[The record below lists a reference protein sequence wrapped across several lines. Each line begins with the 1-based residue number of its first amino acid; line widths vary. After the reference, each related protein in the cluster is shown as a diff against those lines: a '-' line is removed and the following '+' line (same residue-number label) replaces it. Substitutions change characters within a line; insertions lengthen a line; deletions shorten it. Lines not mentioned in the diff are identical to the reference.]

1 MSANKKRNN
10 KQRKSTGHRSGER
23 DGKEGRSAEGRD
35 SKKAEGRKAGKL
47 KKPTRSKKLYSAALE
62 DLGRSGL
69 NAKDFD
75 RLQLEVMSADET
87 DDYVGEARSSYR
99 IPYFDLKGKKISYS
113 RVRFLEGK
121 KGKFSSGTGSF
132 RYSQP
137 ANSAPHAYFPPYL
150 EWDKIAKDTSETILI
165 TEGEKKAAVAAK
177 AGLACLALGGVYSFK
192 SSKRLWDLIPELQ
205 DIDWR
210 GRRVEICFDADV
222 MWKAEVRQALS
233 MLAFTLT
240 QEQGPEDISFV
251 FLDAETAGPKTG
263 LDDYIKANGVDAF
276 MALERHSYMAS
287 EKVQILN
294 TRVCYVE
301 SQMRFFDIKVG
312 KYYKNL
318 YHVRESFLNLGE
330 AAVDGKRTVPIVDL
344 WAKSATRRSVSD
356 VVYVP
361 GQAELSVRNE
371 LNIWQPP
378 AVQPKK
384 GNPKMW
390 LELVRHIMREGQWF
404 DWFMQWLAYP
414 LQHPGTKLFQA
425 PFVYSEMQ
433 GTGKTF
439 VVDPVMEFCYGPANF
454 YRLSNKGL
462 GSNFNGYAA
471 KKQFVVTNEIFI
483 PDYSD
488 RRDAMGM
495 LKDIITRE
503 TVTINEKFQPEVEYH
518 DYCNYYFTSNHADAI
533 VPERDDRRFFVIEGP
548 AEKLSKSTYQM
559 LDEWLRSAGG
569 AGNIMHYLQN
579 NVDVSRFDPKGD
591 APMTKWKKQIIEL
604 ARDPLAEFAE
614 RIIEDPD
621 RIYMVN
627 GSKPDMQLFRAEDIL
642 KTFEHTYPR
651 YRFNV
656 TVKRMARMLADQRL
670 EKRRVRLTEDSPLI
684 TLYAVF
690 GREQWKGARNRDW
703 AQHYVGL
710 AKQFAKYRREK
721 SH

>member
-1 MSANKKRNN
+1 MGANN
-10 KQRKSTGHRSGER
+10 KRDTKQKS
-23 DGKEGRSAEGRD
+23 KGRSAEKR
-35 SKKAEGRKAGKL
+35 KADGRKAEKL
-47 KKPTRSKKLYSAALE
+47 RDDQSSKKRKGKKRKDADLMEAALE
-62 DLGRSGL
+62 DLERSGL
-69 NAKDFD
+69 SAKDYD

-87 DDYVGEARSSYR
+87 DDYVGEHRSSYR
-99 IPYFDLKGKKISYS
+99 IPYFDLKGKRISYS

-121 KGKFSSGTGSF
+121 KGKFSGSTGSF

-150 EWDKIAKDTSETILI
+150 QWDKIAKDVTETILI

-205 DIDWR
+205 DINWR

-294 TRVCYVE
+294 ARVSYVE

-330 AAVDGKRTVPIVDL
+330 AAVDGKKTVPIVDL
-344 WAKSATRRSVSD
+344 WAKSATRRSVRNII
-356 VVYVP
+356 YVP
-361 GQAELSVRNE
+361 GGPELNDHND
-371 LNIWQPP
+371 LNIWQAP
-378 AVQPKK
+378 AITPKK

-390 LELVRHIMREGQWF
+390 LELVRHIMREGEWF
-404 DWFMQWLAYP
+404 SHFLKWLAYP
-414 LQHPGTKLFQA
+414 IQHPGAKVFQA
-425 PFVYSEMQ
+425 PFVYSQMQ

-439 VVDPVMEFCYGPANF
+439 IVDPVMEFVYGPNNF

-462 GSNFNGYAA
+462 NSNFNFYAA
-471 KKQFVVTNEIFI
+471 KRQFVVTNEIFI

-488 RRDAMGM
+488 RRNAMSM

-503 TVTINEKFQPEVEYH
+503 TVTINEKFQPEVEYM
-518 DYCNYYFTSNHADAI
+518 DVCNYYLTSNHGDAI
-533 VPERDDRRFFVIEGP
+533 VLEKNDRRFFVIEGP
-548 AEKLSKSTYQM
+548 EEKLSTGTYKM
-559 LDEWLRSAGG
+559 LDEWLREAGG
-569 AGNIMHYLQN
+569 AANIMHYLLN
-579 NVDVSRFDPKGD
+579 SVDCSNFDPKGD
-591 APMTKWKKQIIEL
+591 APMTKWKKQAIEL

-614 RIIEDPD
+614 RVIEDPD
-621 RIYMVN
+621 RIFMAN
-627 GSKPDMQLFRAEDIL
+627 GSKPDMQLFRAEDLL

-651 YRFNV
+651 HHYTV
-656 TVKRMARMLADQRL
+656 TVKRMANMLGDARL
-670 EKRRVRLTEDSPLI
+670 ERRRVRLTEDSPLI

-690 GREQWKGARNRDW
+690 DRSQWKAARNRDW
-703 AQHYVGL
+703 AHHYMGI
-710 AKQFAKYRREK
+710 AKQFAKYRRQK